1 MDFELS
7 ADQEALRDGTAE
19 LLAGRFDMGR
29 VRACADLPGAV
40 DRDRWR
46 EIGEAGVFSLRRPES
61 DGGLG
66 LGMADAA
73 VVFEELGA
81 ALVPGPLV
89 WTEIAAGEVDGAA
102 SGDVVVGG
110 VEEAGEEGSPTV
122 IEHLDGV
129 DVLIRLGGDGGV
141 SMIDPADVASTLLD
155 RPFDP
160 LTPVSCVDVF
170 PEGMALDLDPATVR
184 RDGAVLTAAYLLG
197 MARAMSASGVGYAL
211 EREQFDRPIGSFQAV
226 KHLLADTAVRVEVA
240 RAAVQAAAL
249 HVDDP
254 DLGDIDRAV
263 SGAKHL
269 AGEAAM
275 ANARTAMQVHGG
287 MGFTWEVDVHLYMKR
302 AWVLDTAFGSTA
314 DHADAV
320 AASLAP
326 SL

>member
-19 LLAGRFDMGR
+19 LLAGRFDIAR

-40 DRDRWR
+40 DRDRWG
-46 EIGEAGVFSLRRPES
+46 EIGAAGVFSVRLPEAN
-61 DGGLG
+61 GGLG
-66 LGMADAA
+66 LGMADAS

-89 WTEIAAGEVDGAA
+89 WTELAAGVVDGAE

-110 VEEAGEEGSPTV
+110 IAEGVTDASPTV
-122 IEHLDGV
+122 VENLEGV
-129 DVLIRLGGDGGV
+129 DTLVRLAADGDV
-141 SMIDPADVASTLLD
+141 TVVDPAQVAATLLD
-155 RPFDP
+155 RPLDP
-160 LTPVSCVDVF
+160 LTPVSRVAQLPVG
-170 PEGMALDLDPATVR
+170 EMLGLDATTIR
-184 RDGAVLTAAYLLG
+184 REGAVLSAAYLLG
-197 MARAMSASGVGYAL
+197 MARAMSFSGVAYAL

-226 KHLLADTAVRVEVA
+226 KHLLADTAVRVEVT
-240 RAAVQAAAL
+240 RAAVHAAAL

-254 DLGDIDRAV
+254 ELGDVDRAV

-269 AGEAAM
+269 AGDAAA

-302 AWVLDTAFGSTA
+302 AWVLDTSFGSA
-314 DHADAV
+314 DDHADTV
-320 AASLAP
+320 AASLAA
-326 SL
+326 S